1 MSVKL
6 PKISNLPKFKVSRSS
21 AEAIKPNN
29 KFPSSLDLNFSG
41 VKEKIS
47 EIKMPKISDKIK
59 FGDDLGEFKNFDIKS
74 SLDDLPNHVKMPESD
89 DISKL
94 LDIPSFDT
102 PDLGFGDIKKSF
114 KDVGINESDLNFDLG
129 ADFKKSIPS
138 VGNDISGIFGN
149 LDFGDL
155 SVDLAGIKKGGLFG
169 NSFKDISLSGN
180 PGDMLGKII
189 GSSALGSGSGNIFEG
204 EDMPS
209 IISSFYD
216 KMSGSNFK
224 NMSSYSPGAFSDSLN
239 SMTGKFKINKK
250 SGTSSF
256 SELMKMGGKDT
267 EMLND
272 IVSSKPNSLKDIE
285 SMTSDLFGSMGGE
298 GFNVKDMAKDITKNI
313 DMNSYMNEIKKAM
326 KDSSKDI
333 GKL

>member
-6 PKISNLPKFKVSRSS
+6 PKISNLPKFKVSKSS
-21 AEAIKPNN
+21 ADAIKPNN
-29 KFPSSLDLNFSG
+29 FPSSLNLNFG
-41 VKEKIS
+41 GLKEKLSGIN
-47 EIKMPKISDKIK
+47 MPKISDKIK

-74 SLDDLPNHVKMPESD
+74 SLDDLPNHVKMPESN

-129 ADFKKSIPS
+129 SDLKKSIPS
-138 VGNDISGIFGN
+138 VGNDISGIFGS

-155 SVDLAGIKKGGLFG
+155 GVDLTGIKKGGLFG
-169 NSFKDISLSGN
+169 DSFKDISLSGN

-189 GSSALGSGSGNIFEG
+189 GNSALGSGSGNIFEG

-224 NMSSYSPGAFSDSLN
+224 SMSSYSPGSFSDSLN

-250 SGTSSF
+250 SGSSSF

-267 EMLND
+267 SMLND
-272 IVSSKPNSLKDIE
+272 IVSAKPNSLKDIE

-298 GFNVKDMAKDITKNI
+298 GFNVKDMARDLTKDI

>member
-6 PKISNLPKFKVSRSS
+6 PKISNLPKFKVSKSS
-21 AEAIKPNN
+21 ADAIKPNN
-29 KFPSSLDLNFSG
+29 FPNSLNLNFG
-41 VKEKIS
+41 GLKEKIS
-47 EIKMPKISDKIK
+47 GINMPKISDKIK
-59 FGDDLGEFKNFDIKS
+59 FGDDLGEFKNFDITS
-74 SLDDLPNHVKMPESD
+74 SLNDLPNHVKMPESND
-89 DISKL
+89 VSKL
-94 LDIPSFDT
+94 LDIPSLDMPDT
-102 PDLGFGDIKKSF
+102 GFGDIKKSF

-129 ADFKKSIPS
+129 SDFKKSIPS

-155 SVDLAGIKKGGLFG
+155 GVDLTGIKKGGLFG
-169 NSFKDISLSGN
+169 DSFKDISLSGN

-189 GSSALGSGSGNIFEG
+189 GNSALGSGTGNIFQG
-204 EDMPS
+204 EDMSS

-216 KMSGSNFK
+216 KMSGNNFK
-224 NMSSYSPGAFSDSLN
+224 SMSSYSPGSFSDSLN

-250 SGTSSF
+250 SGSSSF

-267 EMLND
+267 DKLND
-272 IVSSKPNSLKDIE
+272 IVSAKPNSIKDIE
-285 SMTSDLFGSMGGE
+285 SITSGLFSSMGGE
-298 GFNVKDMAKDITKNI
+298 GFNVKDMAKDLTKDI

>member
-1 MSVKL
+1 MSIKI
-6 PKISNLPKFKVSRSS
+6 PKINNLPKFKVPKST
-21 AEAIKPNN
+21 AETIKPNN
-29 KFPSSLDLNFSG
+29 KFPSSLNLDFGGL
-41 VKEKIS
+41 KEKIS
-47 EIKMPKISDKIK
+47 GINMPKISDKIK

-74 SLDDLPNHVKMPESD
+74 SLDDLPNYVKMPESD

-94 LDIPSFDT
+94 LDKQSFDM
-102 PDLGFGDIKKSF
+102 PDLSFGDLKSSF
-114 KDVGINESDLNFDLG
+114 KNVGINESDLNFDLG
-129 ADFKKSIPS
+129 DDFKKSIPS

-155 SVDLAGIKKGGLFG
+155 SVDLEGIKKGGLFG

-189 GSSALGSGSGNIFEG
+189 VSSALGSGSGNIFEG
-204 EDMPS
+204 EDMSS

-224 NMSSYSPGAFSDSLN
+224 SMSSYSPGTFSDSLN

-250 SGTSSF
+250 SGSSSF
-256 SELMKMGGKDT
+256 SELMKMGGKDAGLLT
-267 EMLND
+267 D
-272 IVSSKPNSLKDIE
+272 VVSSKPNSLKDIE

-298 GFNVKDMAKDITKNI
+298 GFDVKDMAKDITKNI
-313 DMNSYMNEIKKAM
+313 DMNSYMNELKKAM
-326 KDSSKDI
+326 ADSSKDI